1 MHCSLAGRATRLMR
15 LRFLNDK
22 ITLKHRQEIMKF
34 RLLLTLGGLAIGFGA
49 QARAQEQNT
58 VDPQVRQQ
66 IEALN
71 QKFDE
76 AFNQNDAEAV
86 ADLFTAGA
94 VEAGPD
100 EAAASGQQEI
110 EDRYKVL
117 FESHPSR
124 HTSKLDQVCAI
135 GRPCLC
141 DHGMEHDAK
150 NAFHPAYA
158 PQRRLCRR
166 D

>member
-1 MHCSLAGRATRLMR
+1 MTKLPSNIGR
-15 LRFLNDK
+15 
-22 ITLKHRQEIMKF
+22 EIMKF
-34 RLLLTLGGLAIGFGA
+34 RLLLVLAGLAIGFSA

-94 VEAGPD
+94 IEAGPD
-100 EAAASGQQEI
+100 EAALPASK
-110 EDRYKVL
+110 R
-117 FESHPSR
+117 SR
-124 HTSKLDQVCAI
+124 IGTKFCSNPIPTATPTSLIRCTQSATVSVRSRNGA
-135 GRPCLC
+135 
-141 DHGMEHDAK
+141 
-150 NAFHPAYA
+150 
-158 PQRRLCRR
+158 
-166 D
+166 